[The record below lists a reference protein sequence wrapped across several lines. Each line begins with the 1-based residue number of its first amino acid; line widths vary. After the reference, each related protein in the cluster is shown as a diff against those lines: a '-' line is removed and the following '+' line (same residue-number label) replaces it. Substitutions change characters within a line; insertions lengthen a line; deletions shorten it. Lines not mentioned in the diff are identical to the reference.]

1 MPCHVRSLCPGW
13 CALVAALTFAA
24 FATAAEVPV
33 RSCSLMPLPTRDRLD
48 AWKRYQQLTN
58 DAVREVLRNVLLD
71 LVRSGRT
78 DAPSDPSA
86 APALFITVD
95 TRDPDARLP
104 DELRDLWRD
113 GITFVLQ
120 YDYRDLVVG
129 ADSFEVTLR
138 FGGNPERVRIP
149 FAAVTAFVD
158 SNVGFCYFFRIN
170 AVP

>member
-1 MPCHVRSLCPGW
+1 MPIHARSLRSGCR
-13 CALVAALTFAA
+13 ALLAALTFTAS
-24 FATAAEVPV
+24 ATAAEAPA

-78 DAPSDPSA
+78 DAPSDPSS
-86 APALFITVD
+86 APALFISVD
-95 TRDPDARLP
+95 TRSPDAGIP
-104 DELRDLWRD
+104 DALRDLWRD
-113 GITFVLQ
+113 GITFALQ
-120 YDYRDLVVG
+120 YDYRDLAVG